1 MRGYHLDPDA
11 RVADEHFAIVYAPRR
26 LPASCPS
33 PQSVVGLPRGGS
45 HIPVQRRARD
55 RVPEASVQIVESE
68 LAARD
73 GADPARH
80 LFPARVIGPARSS
93 EGMRLFYIERWLDDE
108 S

>member
-11 RVADEHFAIVYAPRR
+11 RVADEHFALVYAPRR
-26 LPASCPS
+26 LPASCLS
-33 PQSVVGLPRGGS
+33 PHSQV
-45 HIPVQRRARD
+45 PVQRRSRD

-68 LAARD
+68 QVART

-80 LFPARVIGPARSS
+80 LFPAKVIGPARSS
-93 EGMRLFYIERWLDDE
+93 EGMRLFYIVRWLDDE